1 MKTTSYILA
10 LALLTATAASVRA
23 ADKTSN
29 PKQTKGLVKREKTL
43 PNPAL
48 HEEKNV
54 LLTGSYIKRNVRR
67 QGLVTDGPNALYLL
81 DQRTIDLSGAADL
94 SQVLIR
100 AGFHR

>member
-1 MKTTSYILA
+1 MKTTTSILA
-10 LALLTATAASVRA
+10 LALLTATAIGVHA

-100 AGFHR
+100 SGFHR